1 MKNSLRPVLFLLIM
15 ASLITPLSAKAQDH
29 LLITEFAIEPT
40 VGEFIEIHN
49 PTEAPIDLSN
59 YYLSDATFS
68 GGNQYYYNTVTGLTT
83 AGGGGGGSFADFNA
97 RFPAGATIGPDEFQI
112 IALNGSA
119 NFTTTYG
126 VPPTYELYEDGA
138 AADAIPDMLE
148 ATTGSINRQGGL
160 SNDGE
165 VLVLFHWNGQSD
177 LVQDVDYVVWG
188 DKVEAVSKTGISIDG
203 PDADSTP
210 SAYLADTAI
219 PEQFVVNADN
229 DADANP
235 HNPGATAQRKLDV
248 EDLETWTGGNGL
260 TGHDETSENTSWKG
274 GIWSINAPATPGW
287 RALGDSV
294 NIADFQFVRAA
305 EVGTDANENSPF
317 DGDTVTV
324 TGVVMHSTRAI
335 FLGARW
341 GAFIQD
347 ERGGPWSGYFIVQN
361 DSTIAGTLLSA
372 AQPGDKIKITG
383 LLQEFPVNPNTQ
395 SITQSV
401 IFTDPI
407 VPIEFVDFGLALPAP
422 IILKPGDLGATGA
435 AEDPRLTERWE
446 STLVRFENLTVVQ
459 NFAGQPGNV
468 MTAGDETGTISIDD
482 YFLGLRQYLDANQG
496 LWPNLPAG
504 TRVNVTGF
512 VRDVLTGGAGRT
524 TINPRSFD
532 DIEIASS
539 PPAITAVT
547 RNPVAVTSADDVAVS
562 ANIADAQGPVARAS
576 VNFTVDNGPVQRVP
590 MITSDNVAYTG
601 TIPRQAD
608 GAFVQYFITA
618 VDATNDSTDAA
629 NAQRFF
635 YYVRDNGLTIF
646 DVQYTPFANGNSGY
660 TGLEVTV
667 EGVATTD
674 SSDFGY
680 YYIQNGRDPWNGI
693 WINDTQNNVKLGDR
707 VRVTGTVQENFN
719 VTRLNNV
726 SNVTVLSTGNAVPGP
741 VIVTTGEL
749 RAGATA
755 EQYEGMLVRVLGAK
769 VTNPFPDGTSNFG
782 EFSINDGSGEVRV
795 DDEAAGFRGNL
806 DSTFALGDSLV
817 SITGIHYFSFSNY
830 KMLPRNDI
838 DVVRFS
844 VGVEEKPSGVLQTYA
859 LEQNYPNPF
868 NPETTIGYHIA
879 QKGQVTITIYSMLGQ
894 KVKTLVDESKPAGAY
909 RVVWNGRDER
919 GVAVPTGM
927 YFYRMK
933 SGEFTQ
939 VRKLLL
945 LK

>member
-1 MKNSLRPVLFLLIM
+1 MNKTLL
-15 ASLITPLSAKAQDH
+15 LSICLLMGLNLVRAQDH

-40 VGEFIEIHN
+40 VGEFVEIYN
-49 PTEAPIDLSN
+49 PTDASIDLSN
-59 YYLSDATFS
+59 YFLTDATFP
-68 GGNQYYYNTVTGLTT
+68 GGNQYYYNTVTGLT
-83 AGGGGGGSFADFNA
+83 AVGGGGGGTFADFNA
-97 RFPAGATIGPDEFQI
+97 RFPAGATIGPNEFQT

-126 VPPTYELYEDGA
+126 VPPTYELYEDGS

-165 VLVLFHWNGQSD
+165 VLVLFYWDGQSD
-177 LVQDVDYVVWG
+177 LVQDVDYAVWG
-188 DKVEAVSKTGISIDG
+188 DKVEAVSKTGVSIDG
-203 PDADSTP
+203 PDADTTP
-210 SAYLADTAI
+210 STYLTDTAI
-219 PEQFVVNADN
+219 PQQFVVNADN
-229 DADANP
+229 DTDANP
-235 HNPGATAQRKLDV
+235 HDLGSTAQRKLDV
-248 EDLETWTGGNGL
+248 EDIETWTGGNGL

-294 NIADFQFVRAA
+294 NIADYQFLRA
-305 EVGTDANENSPF
+305 EDVGMLANDDSPF
-317 DGDTVTV
+317 NNDTLAV

-347 ERGGPWSGYFIVQN
+347 ERGGPWSGYFVVQN
-361 DSTIAGTLLSA
+361 DSNVAGTLLSA
-372 AQPGDKIKITG
+372 AQPGDKIRITG
-383 LLQEFPVNPNTQ
+383 QLQEFPINPNTP

-401 IFTDPI
+401 LFTDPI
-407 VPIEFVDFGLALPAP
+407 VPIEFVDFGLTPPAP

-446 STLVRFENLTVVQ
+446 STLVRFENLTVTQ

-496 LWPNLPAG
+496 VWPNLPAG
-504 TRVNVTGF
+504 TRVNVIGF

-524 TINPRSFD
+524 TINPRSLA
-532 DIEIASS
+532 DIEVASS

-547 RNPVAVTSADDVAVS
+547 RNPVAVTSANDVQVS
-562 ANIADAQGPVARAS
+562 ANIVDAQGPIARAS
-576 VNFTVDNGPVQRVP
+576 INFITDNGPVQRVP
-590 MITSDNVAYTG
+590 MTTMDNTVFSG

-608 GAFVQYFITA
+608 GVFVQYFITA
-618 VDATNDSTDAA
+618 VDGTNDSTDAA
-629 NAQRFF
+629 NAQRYF
-635 YYVRDNGLTIF
+635 YYVRDIGLTIF

-660 TGLEVTV
+660 NGLAVTV

-674 SSDFGY
+674 SADFGY

-693 WINDTQNNVKLGDR
+693 WINDTQTNVKLGDR

-719 VTRLNNV
+719 VTRLGNV
-726 SNVTVLSTGNAVPGP
+726 SNATVLGSGNAVPEP
-741 VIVTTGEL
+741 IIVTTGEL
-749 RAGATA
+749 RTGTTA
-755 EQYEGMLVRVLGAK
+755 EQYEGMLVRILGAR
-769 VTNPFPDGTSNFG
+769 VTNPFPDGASNFG
-782 EFSINDGSGEVRV
+782 EFSINDGSGELRV
-795 DDEAAGFRGNL
+795 DDESGGFIGNL
-806 DSTFALGDSLV
+806 DSSYALGDSIV

-830 KMLPRNDI
+830 KLLPRNNN

-844 VGVEEKPSGVLQTYA
+844 VGVEERPGNLPQIFA
-859 LEQNYPNPF
+859 LDQNYPNPF
-868 NPETTIGYHIA
+868 NPETTIRYQLA
-879 QKGQVTITIYSMLGQ
+879 QKGQVTITIFNMLGQ
-894 KVKTLVDESKPAGAY
+894 KVKTLVDENKPAGSH
-909 RVVWNGRDER
+909 RVVWNGRDEH
-919 GVAVPTGM
+919 GLAVPTGM

-933 SGEFTQ
+933 SGDFAQ